1 MPCEIK
7 SLDNTGTLCY
17 NYRMLIYTY
26 QRSRKKR
33 KTKKQIAKYQNWLSG
48 VKDLSTN
55 FSSDRQPIKA
65 ASKLVVPT
73 IPADRDPRKYNSLNS
88 THCDTSKKT
97 PNVYTG
103 DKMVGIGT
111 LHKSNAIPI
120 FSKEDAKDQAK
131 MRR

>member
-1 MPCEIK
+1 
-7 SLDNTGTLCY
+7 
-17 NYRMLIYTY
+17 MLIYTH

-33 KTKKQIAKYQNWLSG
+33 KTKKQIAEYQNWLSG
-48 VKDLSTN
+48 VKGLSTN
-55 FSSDRQPIKA
+55 FSSDRQPIKVV
-65 ASKLVVPT
+65 SKLVTPT
-73 IPADRDPRKYNSLNS
+73 IPADRDPRKYNSLHS
-88 THCDTSKKT
+88 TYCDTSKKT

-120 FSKEDAKDQAK
+120 FSIEDAKDQAK